1 MFLEVIDRASTV
13 GKFIGGFF
21 CLDKLSLI
29 LGTCSMPSLAEDVLN
44 ESKFKSGTGGADNI
58 GFQKIEDGSMI
69 SNEHTS
75 KWRIFTDSGRDYFL
89 QGNIKQAEKF
99 FHSALQEAREG
110 FGDRDPHV
118 ASACNNLVGLPSEAL
133 ILLWLSNNG
142 LSHSGLCL

>member
-1 MFLEVIDRASTV
+1 MNMFLEVMVRASTV
-13 GKFIGGFF
+13 GKFCDVFF
-21 CLDKLSLI
+21 CLDKLLTLI
-29 LGTCSMPSLAEDVLN
+29 LGTCSMPSLAEDFLN

-99 FHSALQEAREG
+99 FQSALQEAREG

-133 ILLWLSNNG
+133 TYTTMVV
-142 LSHSGLCL
+142 